1 MFEQTF
7 VETVGENKKPA
18 AVLFSLMLQSVVICL
33 LALLPLLYTEILPG
47 ALIKTLLVAPAPPRA
62 VVPEPLPQTRPK
74 SPARTFD
81 PRKFFAPVAVPK
93 ELPASIQ
100 TTPVPEIG
108 VAGSIGETNGLN
120 VSGVIGLIGSLPEAP
135 AAPPAVQSKDKPA
148 RQPVRFGGRVAEAN
162 LIRKVLP
169 IYPPL
174 ARSTRVQGTVEFTA
188 LISKEGNVENLQL
201 VHGHPLLIRAARE
214 AVLQWRYRPT
224 LLNGE
229 PVEVVT
235 NIVVNFTLSQ

>member
-7 VETVGENKKPA
+7 IGVVQNNKKPA
-18 AVLFSLMLQSVVICL
+18 AVVFSLISQSVVVCL
-33 LALLPLLYTEILPG
+33 LTLLPLLYTEALPG
-47 ALIKTLLVAPAPPRA
+47 TLIKTFLVAPTTPRA
-62 VVPEPLPQTRPK
+62 VVPESLPQTRPK

-81 PRKFFAPVAVPK
+81 PRKFFAPVAIPK
-93 ELPASIQ
+93 EIPSLKE

-108 VAGSIGETNGLN
+108 MVGSIGETNGSS
-120 VSGVIGLIGSLPEAP
+120 VPGVIGVISSAP
-135 AAPPAVQSKDKPA
+135 GVPAPPTEVQPKNKPT

-162 LIRKVLP
+162 LILKVLP
-169 IYPPL
+169 TYPPL

-188 LISKEGNVENLQL
+188 LISKEGNIKNLQL
-201 VHGHPLLIRAARE
+201 VHGHPLLVQAAKE

-235 NIVVNFTLSQ
+235 DIVVNFTLAQ